1 MFESIYSSST
11 ITVLE
16 FFLMAL
22 ISLVSG
28 LLFAWMMSFRIK
40 AKSRFFIISAIIP
53 FTVATIVCF
62 VNQYIGAAIA
72 LGGAFALIRFRSAP
86 GTADEIATI
95 FIAMAGG
102 VAFGMGYVAY
112 GSIILISLALIYL
125 GLSYTKLFNHKG
137 LTEEKLLK
145 ITIPESL
152 DYKEVF
158 DDVFKHYLKEYE
170 SVGVKTTGMGSM
182 FLLSF
187 RIKMKNQN
195 EEKELIDELRIRNG
209 NLEVALL
216 PYVEANNQL

>member
-11 ITVLE
+11 ITVQE

-28 LLFAWMMSFRIK
+28 LLFAWIMSFRIK
-40 AKSRFFIISAIIP
+40 AKSRFFIIAAIIP

-112 GSIILISLALIYL
+112 GSIIMILLSLIYL

-137 LTEEKLLK
+137 LMEEKLLK

-170 SVGVKTTGMGSM
+170 AVGVKTTGMGSM

-187 RIKMKNQN
+187 RIKMKNPN